1 MCVCVSTFSKYI
13 FNMCLS
19 IIVTWNVCKW
29 WISAQLQVCMYVK
42 YVNPYKD
49 SFVENYLMKEQLGKL
64 VSDPMIA

>member
-1 MCVCVSTFSKYI
+1 MMNICA
-13 FNMCLS
+13 
-19 IIVTWNVCKW
+19 VT
-29 WISAQLQVCMYVK
+29 SMHVK